1 MAKKSQAE
9 EAFTQATDTS
19 SEVEVS
25 GAPII
30 YEVGFHLVPT
40 IAEDGVGAAVEG
52 VRKIIG
58 DDAEFISE
66 GFPQKISLA
75 YVVER
80 ATQGKREKYGEAW
93 FGWVK
98 FATTR
103 EKLPVIERAL
113 LDSRDVLRSLI
124 IETVREDI
132 MPPKARAVF
141 ASDRLEGETIK
152 KPEAPEE
159 KVAEVSEAEL
169 DKSIDALTKS
179 SSSAI

>member
-1 MAKKSQAE
+1 MSKTSQAD
-9 EAFTQATDTS
+9 EAFTQATDAS
-19 SEVEVS
+19 SEVEVAS
-25 GAPII
+25 APII

-40 IAEDGVGAAVEG
+40 ILEDGVGAAVQI
-52 VRKIIG
+52 VRKLIG

-66 GFPQKISLA
+66 GYPQKVNLA

-93 FGWVK
+93 FGWIK

-103 EKLPVIERAL
+103 NKIPAL
-113 LDSRDVLRSLI
+113 EAALNDSREVLRSLI

-132 MPPKARAVF
+132 APPKARAVF

-152 KPEAPEE
+152 KPAAPAE
-159 KVAEVSEAEL
+159 VAAPVSEAEL
-169 DKSIDALTKS
+169 DKSIDALV
-179 SSSAI
+179 AE